1 MVLDPVVLAL
11 LALVAGLYVRAIV
24 VLRRRGWRV
33 SVWQQAAWWTGWTL
47 EAVALL
53 SPIDRLAEELL
64 SAHMAQHL
72 LLADL
77 GAPFL
82 LAGLRTPV
90 LQHYLPPVILRPL
103 ARQEGLRR
111 AFRRLRQPI
120 VAFVVYVFVLYGW
133 HLSFAFEGALRHP
146 VVHALQHESFLLAG
160 LLVWWSA
167 LEPKKARVPGEL
179 WKIPYITGARLAGM
193 FLAMGLIFSRTPFY
207 GGYYGDKAREHGLSA
222 LEDQQFAG
230 GLMMVVDLFIVVFA
244 LVYFFWRAS
253 SDAVEEAPYVV
264 GSSSLGADAVVGPPG
279 EGTSRT
285 LHSQGMPRGTFPA
298 VPPGSELPTVDRTP
312 TPVPRPPDR
321 RAGS

>member
-33 SVWQQAAWWTGWTL
+33 SAWQQAAWWTGWTL
-47 EAVALL
+47 EAVALV
-53 SPIDRLAEELL
+53 SPIDRLAESLL

-103 ARQEGLRR
+103 ARQHGLRR
-111 AFRRLRQPI
+111 AFRTLRQPI
-120 VAFVVYVFVLYGW
+120 VAFVLYVLVLYGW

-146 VVHALQHESFLLAG
+146 VVHALQHESFLIAG
-160 LLVWWSA
+160 ILVWWSA

-222 LEDQQFAG
+222 LEDQQLAG
-230 GLMMVVDLFIVVFA
+230 GLMMVVDIFIVGFA

-253 SDAVEEAPYVV
+253 SDAVESAPYVV
-264 GSSSLGADAVVGPPG
+264 GDALMSADAVVGPPG
-279 EGTSRT
+279 EGGSRT
-285 LHSQGMPRGTFPA
+285 LHSQGMPRPTFPG
-298 VPPGSELPTVDRTP
+298 VPPGSGRQ
-312 TPVPRPPDR
+312 PVAPSSEGLRGPPDPG
-321 RAGS
+321 AGS